1 MVAATK
7 ANPEK
12 QRVIMVNQPLWD
24 RVTKQAK
31 KAKVSVSEFVRQA
44 LAAYVS

>member
-7 ANPEK
+7 TNPEK
-12 QRVIMVNQPLWD
+12 QRVVMVNSILWD
-24 RVTKQAK
+24 RVKKQAK
-31 KAKVSVSEFVRQA
+31 KAKVSVSELVRQA